1 MNNTASS
8 QTLARNYP
16 PPSGLS
22 AVGTLGFKSGV
33 IDEMRRE

>member
-8 QTLARNYP
+8 QTLARNY